1 MRNRQKIYKNSEL
14 YYTSDFQKTFE
25 RKLKDR
31 GISVIGTHKNFLNK
45 DVVTMVRPYY
55 PDVAGGIII
64 SIIGFVAGVFVKR
77 NKWVK

>member
-1 MRNRQKIYKNSEL
+1 
-14 YYTSDFQKTFE
+14 
-25 RKLKDR
+25 
-31 GISVIGTHKNFLNK
+31 
-45 DVVTMVRPYY
+45 MVRPYY